1 MYTTYKDKFWVDFC
15 SCIPAEVRK
24 NFEASHLDYKH
35 FVLTPKKKE
44 EPIINMMY
52 ANRVDVENVFDE
64 ETYYLDRNKRDF
76 MYKNIRF
83 GGCTHEKPSGR
94 SVKITWEFVD

>member
-1 MYTTYKDKFWVDFC
+1 
-15 SCIPAEVRK
+15 
-24 NFEASHLDYKH
+24 
-35 FVLTPKKKE
+35 
-44 EPIINMMY
+44 MY

-83 GGCTHEKPSGR
+83 GGYAMKNQIADVSKLLG
-94 SVKITWEFVD
+94 SLWNK